1 MRVNLVNVLSQEG
14 RTEQLDVEL
23 TMESFDSGLEQ
34 FAIAAS
40 TPIHLQLTHTRKQ
53 VLQIAAAG
61 EVSVWIPCGRCLEP
75 VKVEFPLCA
84 EREVD
89 MKKTEEERAEELDE
103 ISYIQDKE
111 LDVDQLVHNEI
122 LIHWPMR
129 VLCKEDCKG
138 ICSHCGTNLNRETC
152 NCDTTEADPSMA
164 VIRDI
169 FSKFKEV

>member
-14 RTEQLDVEL
+14 RTEQLDAEL
-23 TMESFDSGLEQ
+23 SGGIFDSGMEQ
-34 FAIAAS
+34 YPIAEA
-40 TPIHLQLTHTRKQ
+40 TPIHLRLTHTRKQ
-53 VLQIAAAG
+53 VLQIAAEGTVA
-61 EVSVWIPCGRCLEP
+61 VWIPCGRCLEP
-75 VKVEFPLCA
+75 VKVDFPLTI
-84 EREVD
+84 ERQVD
-89 MKKTEEERAEELDE
+89 MKKTDRQRAEELDE
-103 ISYIQDKE
+103 TSYIQDKE

-138 ICSHCGTNLNRETC
+138 ICSHCGANLNRETC
-152 NCDTTEADPSMA
+152 ECSATEADPRMA